1 VTEQEWLASTGPRE
15 MLDWLCQQG
24 RGERDRKE
32 WRDGRGRGCGYRASD
47 RKLRLLGC
55 AAWRQYHERLDLRL
69 VEAAEE
75 WADGKID
82 RDTAVC
88 RVAGLAPREPH
99 HTLFQ
104 PEAQHAAG
112 NAEVNCRDKALF
124 IALVREVFGNPFQDV
139 GLPYHSPKGMAM
151 YRPGDPVQL
160 DSDARCF
167 WLTPI
172 VISLATA
179 AYEERERV
187 CARCKGEKRVSAY
200 SGMYR
205 LGSDPCEDCCGTGRL
220 EDGLLDGH
228 RFAVL
233 ADALEDAGCNEGL
246 DEKGHPS
253 PATHLLRHLRD
264 EEWVPRPACDGN
276 FITGGSV
283 QRGLTNCA
291 RCRFGRV
298 WRPLSGI
305 HVRGCWAL
313 DLLLGKE

>member
-1 VTEQEWLASTGPRE
+1 MLEWLSRHGRE
-15 MLDWLCQQG
+15 D
-24 RGERDRKE
+24 RD
-32 WRDGRGRGCGYRASD
+32 CGYRTSD

-55 AAWRQYHERLDLRL
+55 AAWRQHHERRDLRL

-82 RDTAVC
+82 RETAVC
-88 RVAGLAPREPH
+88 RVAGLAPHEPH
-99 HTLFQ
+99 YTIFQ
-104 PEAQHAAG
+104 PDACYAAG

-124 IALVREVFGNPFQDV
+124 SALVREVFGNPFQDV
-139 GLPYHSPKGMAM
+139 DLPYHSPKGMVI

-160 DSDARCF
+160 GSDARCL
-167 WLTPI
+167 WLTPT

-187 CARCKGEKRVSAY
+187 CARCQGAKRVPAY

-228 RFAVL
+228 RLAVL
-233 ADALEDAGCNEGL
+233 ADALEEAGCAE
-246 DEKGHPS
+246 ES
-253 PATHLLRHLRD
+253 LLRHLRGD
-264 EEWVPRPACDGN
+264 QWCRDCQG
-276 FITGGSV
+276 TGRLKYNTTTDNDPTCWFEHTCHFCEGCGWAASV
-283 QRGLTNCA
+283 YCPVRS
-291 RCRFGRV
+291 V
-298 WRPLSGI
+298 